1 MPVEPSIGT
10 TGFLSHMSKQLE
22 LSPMTLSKTLTMSAI
37 GASLLATTA
46 CTTNPETGNRRLDRT
61 VVGAVLGAGAGYL
74 VGDII
79 GGSSSRTEQI
89 IGAGIGG
96 IAGAAV
102 GRYMDQQEAEL
113 RRETAGTGVDVI
125 RQGDELVL
133 RMPSGI
139 TFATDRY
146 DIQPQFQSTLNEVA
160 STLATYNSTIID
172 VYGHTDSTGSDSYN
186 QQLSE
191 RRAESVANYL
201 AARGVVRARMATRGF
216 GESQLLVNPERS
228 EADRAANRRVEIK
241 VVPVRQ

>member
-1 MPVEPSIGT
+1 MN
-10 TGFLSHMSKQLE
+10 MSKKL
-22 LSPMTLSKTLTMSAI
+22 TLGAV

-74 VGDII
+74 LGDII
-79 GGSSSRTEQI
+79 GGRSSRTEQI

-125 RQGDELVL
+125 RQGDDLIL

-160 STLATYNSTIID
+160 NTLATYNQTYID
-172 VYGHTDSTGSDSYN
+172 IYGHTDSTGSDSYN
-186 QQLSE
+186 QALSQ

-201 AARGVVRARMATRGF
+201 SARGVVRARMATRGF
-216 GESQLLVNPERS
+216 GETQLLVNPERT

-241 VVPVRQ
+241 VVPLRQ